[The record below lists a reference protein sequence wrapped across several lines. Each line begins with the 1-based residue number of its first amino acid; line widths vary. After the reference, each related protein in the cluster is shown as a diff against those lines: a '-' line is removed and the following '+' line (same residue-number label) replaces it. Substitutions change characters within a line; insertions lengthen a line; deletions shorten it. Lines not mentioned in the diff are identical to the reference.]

1 MFAPGED
8 TFPGIIDIHGLG
20 GGLLEPRASL
30 LANHGFAT
38 LALAYYQFEDLPQK
52 PKELHLEYFEEA
64 VNYMLQHPQVG
75 TLVFLLGSRN
85 SSCKAL
91 SLCPSHL
98 WRKLQKYSP
107 GRAGLSKDFGH
118 LKIRK
123 RQGQVYM
130 QWQQGGETSQSNVP
144 RDRSDETRWEV
155 HAGESLPELPPNV
168 VL

>member
-1 MFAPGED
+1 MSFPQKMLFCSSCLVPCLMHSKPQKHWKESFQAILIFVLFAPGED

-20 GGLLEPRASL
+20 GGLLESRASL

-75 TLVFLLGSRN
+75 TPLFPLGSRN
-85 SSCKAL
+85 RSCKAL

-98 WRKLQKYSP
+98 WRKLQEYSP
-107 GRAGLSKDFGH
+107 GRAGLSKDFGC
-118 LKIRK
+118 LSPRK
-123 RQGQVYM
+123 
-130 QWQQGGETSQSNVP
+130 
-144 RDRSDETRWEV
+144 
-155 HAGESLPELPPNV
+155 
-168 VL
+168 

>member
-20 GGLLEPRASL
+20 GGLFEPRASL

-38 LALAYYQFEDLPQK
+38 LALAYYQFEDLPQE

-75 TLVFLLGSRN
+75 TPLFPVG
-85 SSCKAL
+85 SCKVL

-98 WRKLQKYSP
+98 WMRLQKHSP
-107 GRAGLSKDFGH
+107 GRAGLYQAFGCPSS
-118 LKIRK
+118 RK
-123 RQGQVYM
+123 EKGQVEVH
-130 QWQQGGETSQSNVP
+130 WNGDGERSQSTIT
-144 RDRSDETRWEV
+144 RDISDVTRWEGC
-155 HAGESLPELPPNV
+155 AGESLHELPPNV
-168 VL
+168 LLQSQE